1 MWSSK
6 VVIHP
11 WVGERYENPKYFKE
25 KTLILGESNFTQPE
39 NFNKNLVIR
48 CIEDDINIHG
58 ENRDTT
64 GFCRFS
70 TKIRRVVFGRDE
82 CIGPKGL
89 WSDVSF
95 YNFIQSL
102 VGEKSRVR
110 PTQEMWHSSTP
121 AFTEV
126 IETLQ
131 PKIILVLGK
140 QNWQNLI
147 NNLQI
152 VPKDEYSST
161 LKYGNLSVKIGYIKH
176 PSSNLAYD
184 DWSPI
189 AQRLLLN

>member
-11 WVGERYENPKYFKE
+11 WIGKRYKNPKYFKE
-25 KTLILGESNFTQPE
+25 RTLVLGESNFTQPE

-48 CIEDDINIHG
+48 CVEDDINIHG

-70 TKIRRVVFGRDE
+70 TKIRRVIFGRDE
-82 CIGPKGL
+82 SIGPEGL

-95 YNFIQSL
+95 YNFIQML
-102 VGEKSRVR
+102 VGDKSRMR
-110 PTQEMWHSSTP
+110 PTQEMWNNSIP

-131 PKIILVLGK
+131 PQRILVLGK
-140 QNWQNLI
+140 QN
-147 NNLQI
+147 
-152 VPKDEYSST
+152 
-161 LKYGNLSVKIGYIKH
+161 
-176 PSSNLAYD
+176 
-184 DWSPI
+184 
-189 AQRLLLN
+189 

>member
-11 WVGERYENPKYFKE
+11 WIGKRYKNPKYFKE
-25 KTLILGESNFTQPE
+25 RTLVLGESNFTQPE

-48 CIEDDINIHG
+48 CVEDDINIHG

-70 TKIRRVVFGRDE
+70 TKIRRVIFGRDE
-82 CIGPKGL
+82 SIGPEGL

-95 YNFIQSL
+95 YNFIQML
-102 VGEKSRVR
+102 VGDKSRMR
-110 PTQEMWHSSTP
+110 PTQEMWNNSIP

-131 PKIILVLGK
+131 PQRILVLGK
-140 QNWQNLI
+140 QNWKNLI
-147 NNLQI
+147 ENLDIEPQN
-152 VPKDEYSST
+152 EYSST
-161 LKYGNLSVKIGYIKH
+161 WLCCTKPV
-176 PSSNLAYD
+176 
-184 DWSPI
+184 
-189 AQRLLLN
+189 R

>member
-11 WVGERYENPKYFKE
+11 WIGKKYKNPKYFKE
-25 KTLILGESNFTQPE
+25 RTLVLGESNFTQPE

-48 CIEDDINIHG
+48 CVEDDINIHG

-70 TKIRRVVFGRDE
+70 TKIRRVIFGRDE
-82 CIGPKGL
+82 SIGPEGL

-95 YNFIQSL
+95 YNFIQML
-102 VGEKSRVR
+102 VGDKSRMR
-110 PTQEMWHSSTP
+110 PTQEMWNNSIP

-131 PKIILVLGK
+131 PQRILVLGK
-140 QNWQNLI
+140 QNWKNLI
-147 NNLQI
+147 KNLEIEPQN
-152 VPKDEYSST
+152 EYSST
-161 LKYGNLSVKIGYIKH
+161 LNHGNLSAKIGYIKH
-176 PSSNLAYD
+176 PSTSLSYNE
-184 DWSPI
+184 WNPI
-189 AQRLLLN
+189 AQRLLFN